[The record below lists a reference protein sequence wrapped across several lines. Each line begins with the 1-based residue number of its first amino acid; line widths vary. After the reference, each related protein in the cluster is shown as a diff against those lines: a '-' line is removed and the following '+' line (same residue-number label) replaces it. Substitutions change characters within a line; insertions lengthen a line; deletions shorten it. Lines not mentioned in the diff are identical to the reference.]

1 MTTSDADRRVSTRAG
16 LARILGLDIVGPL
29 VLYRVCRSAGLPTV
43 WSLVVSGC
51 SPGLGVVVD
60 YLRWRTLEVVGA
72 IVLTGI
78 TFSVVLALISGS
90 PKAVLLESAATTAG
104 FGLLC
109 FLSLKSRRPLM
120 FYFVQAFR
128 GGRHSDEGVG
138 IDEAYGTY
146 RQTRHY
152 FRTITIVWGTANLV
166 QAAGLAI
173 VVQLV
178 STGVALVFNKTV
190 PWCIFAVLF
199 VWTYRWGMRMRAE
212 VTALEEQAMQAQ
224 GAAAG

>member
-1 MTTSDADRRVSTRAG
+1 MPSTSDRVAT
-16 LARILGLDIVGPL
+16 ARIVGLDIVGPL

-43 WSLVVSGC
+43 WSLVASGC
-51 SPGLGVVVD
+51 SPGLGVLID
-60 YLRWRTLEVVGA
+60 YIRWRTLEVVGA

-78 TFSVVLALISGS
+78 AFSVVLALISGS
-90 PKAVLLESAATTAG
+90 AKAVLLESAATTAG

-109 FLSLKSRRPLM
+109 FLSLFRRRPLM

-138 IDEAYGTY
+138 MESAYGTY

-152 FRTITIVWGTANLV
+152 FRTITIVWGAANLV
-166 QAAGLAI
+166 QAAALAVI
-173 VVQLV
+173 VQLV

-190 PWCIFAVLF
+190 PWIGFSLLF

-212 VTALEEQAMQAQ
+212 VTALEDQALQAE
-224 GAAAG
+224 GASASSF

>member
-1 MTTSDADRRVSTRAG
+1 MAT
-16 LARILGLDIVGPL
+16 ARIVGLDVVGPL
-29 VLYRVCRSAGLPTV
+29 VLYRICRSAGMPAV
-43 WSLVVSGC
+43 WSLVVSGA
-51 SPGLGVVVD
+51 SPGLGVVID
-60 YLRWRTLEVVGA
+60 YVRWRTLEIVGA

-109 FLSLKSRRPLM
+109 FLSLFRRRPLM

-138 IDEAYGTY
+138 MEAAYGTY
-146 RQTRHY
+146 PQTRHY
-152 FRTITIVWGTANLV
+152 FRTITVVWGAANLV
-166 QAAGLAI
+166 QAVALAI
-173 VVQLV
+173 IVQLV

-190 PWCIFAVLF
+190 PWIGFIFLF
-199 VWTYRWGMRMRAE
+199 AWTYRWGMRTRAE
-212 VTALEEQAMQAQ
+212 VMALEA
-224 GAAAG
+224 

>member
-1 MTTSDADRRVSTRAG
+1 MAT
-16 LARILGLDIVGPL
+16 ARIVGLDVVGPL
-29 VLYRVCRSAGLPTV
+29 VLYRICRSAGMPAV
-43 WSLVVSGC
+43 WSLVVSGA
-51 SPGLGVVVD
+51 SPGLGVVID
-60 YLRWRTLEVVGA
+60 YVRWRTLEVVGA

-78 TFSVVLALISGS
+78 TFSVILAVISGS

-109 FLSLKSRRPLM
+109 YLSLLGRRPLM

-128 GGRHSDEGVG
+128 GGRHSEEGVG
-138 IDEAYGTY
+138 MDAAYGDY
-146 RQTRHY
+146 QQTRHY
-152 FRTITIVWGTANLV
+152 FRTITVVWGAANLL
-166 QAAGLAI
+166 QAAGLAV

-212 VTALEEQAMQAQ
+212 VTALEEQALQAQ